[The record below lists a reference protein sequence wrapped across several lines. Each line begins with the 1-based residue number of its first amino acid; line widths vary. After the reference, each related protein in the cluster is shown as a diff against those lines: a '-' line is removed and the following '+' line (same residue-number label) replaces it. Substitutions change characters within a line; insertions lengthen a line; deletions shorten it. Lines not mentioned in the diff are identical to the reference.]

1 MEEQQNIT
9 SRPVHQR
16 RRKPSPMQIFKERYL
31 PLIVLGVAAVLII
44 VIIAG
49 SITRAVQRKQ
59 MVKEAAIAASEEEA
73 RIHREYQDI
82 LAQTALLAE
91 SFDYPSAIALID
103 SFSGNIAN
111 FPELAEKRAEYEAE
125 EAKMVSW
132 SDPAII
138 PNLSFQMLI
147 ADPVRAFG
155 DEEYGSSIRK
165 NYITT
170 TEFSNILEQL
180 YSNGYVLVNPEQFT
194 DTTTNENGELVHTAK
209 DLRLPIGKTPVV
221 ITQTNVNYDLYLT
234 DGNDDGYA
242 DKEGSGFASRL
253 VVDDDGSV
261 VCEYVDANGETLTGN
276 YDLIP
281 ILDDFIAEHPD
292 FSYMGAKAIIAVSG
306 HEGLFGYRITEEHKE
321 FYGEAY
327 HSQEVAGAKK
337 VAQALV
343 DSGYEIA
350 YYTYSNSPYGNKS
363 AEYIQNE
370 LDMWNAEAGPI
381 VGQLDTIVF
390 AQKSDITEGLI
401 YMGDKH
407 AVLQDAG
414 FVYYLGFA
422 TDGKPWAIIV
432 DDYVRQ
438 GRILIG
444 GSVLATYESWF
455 TSMFDAESVLDKEA
469 RGL

>member
-1 MEEQQNIT
+1 MEEQNNVP
-9 SRPVHQR
+9 SRPVNQR
-16 RRKPSPMQIFKERYL
+16 RRRPSPMQIFKEKYL
-31 PLIVLGVAAVLII
+31 PWVILAVAAVLIV

-59 MVKEAAIAASEEEA
+59 MVKEASIAAEEEEA

-82 LAQTALLAE
+82 LIQTELLAE
-91 SFDYPSAIALID
+91 TYNYPEAIALID
-103 SFSGNIAN
+103 SFSGNIAE
-111 FPELAEKRAEYEAE
+111 FPELAEKRDAYEAAE
-125 EAKMVSW
+125 SQMVSW
-132 SDPAII
+132 SDPGII

-147 ADPVRAFG
+147 NDHVRAFG
-155 DEEYGSSIRK
+155 NEQYGDSIRR
-165 NYITT
+165 NYMTT

-180 YSNGYVLVNPEQFT
+180 YNNGYVLVNPEQFT
-194 DTTTNENGELVHTAK
+194 DTVTDENGNLIHVAK
-209 DLRLPIGKTPVV
+209 DLRLPMGKSPVV

-242 DKEGSGFASRL
+242 DKEGSGYASRL
-253 VVDDDGSV
+253 VLDADGSV

-292 FSYMGAKAIIAVSG
+292 FSYMGAKAIIALSG
-306 HEGLFGYRITEEHKE
+306 HEGLFGYRTTEEHKQ

-327 HSQEVAGAKK
+327 HAQEVAGAKK

-343 DSGYEIA
+343 DNGYELA

-363 AEYIQNE
+363 ADYIREE
-370 LDMWNAEAGPI
+370 LDMWNAEATPI

-407 AVLQDAG
+407 NVLQEAG
-414 FVYYLGFA
+414 FVYYIGFC
-422 TDGKPWAIIV
+422 TDGSPWAIVV

-438 GRILIG
+438 GRILVG
-444 GSVLATYESWF
+444 GSALSGNQSWF
-455 TSMFDAESVLDKEA
+455 ASMFDADSVLDKAA
-469 RGL
+469 RG